1 MSDCPQRMYG
11 TTHDDEID
19 LERFD
24 CIANDSG
31 ETRVALVDD
40 VGDVA
45 MDKDIPRAH
54 IEDCCFRDTGI
65 AAADPEDFG
74 FLFRGKFGEE
84 GPAYS
89 RPNSYYCRGAGRRLP
104 FCQRRSQFRVYSL
117 SGIGVGSAV
126 YMYYL
131 SPRIFY
137 SEIRTRIQTR
147 GTSRWVVLIN
157 SLYW

>member
-1 MSDCPQRMYG
+1 MSG
-11 TTHDDEID
+11 TTHDDESD

-84 GPAYS
+84 GSAHTVSPILIIAEELVDV
-89 RPNSYYCRGAGRRLP
+89 CHFVKEDRG
-104 FCQRRSQFRVYSL
+104 
-117 SGIGVGSAV
+117 SGCIVWADLVVGSAV
-126 YMYYL
+126 YVYL

-147 GTSRWVVLIN
+147 GTSRWAVWIN
-157 SLYW
+157 SLY